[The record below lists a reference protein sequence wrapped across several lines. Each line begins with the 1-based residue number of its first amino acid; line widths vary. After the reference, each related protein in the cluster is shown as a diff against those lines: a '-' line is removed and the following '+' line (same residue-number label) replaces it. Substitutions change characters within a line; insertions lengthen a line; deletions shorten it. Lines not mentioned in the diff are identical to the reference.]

1 MSFPWVRAVNGRIF
15 KNSFVE
21 KSSNTILTDIANCA
35 VSTASIDSS
44 SCIEK
49 IHSTDTIISSV
60 SGRGSRVVEV
70 SDRGLPCPEFEPS
83 TTKDPPYRVA
93 MHVRELKRPPVGVVW

>member
-15 KNSFVE
+15 KNSSFVE
-21 KSSNTILTDIANCA
+21 KSSNTILMDIANCA

-49 IHSTDTIISSV
+49 IHRRQALLHEWYEGNHPDAALLGTSSRKDETSLARFR
-60 SGRGSRVVEV
+60 SGHTR
-70 SDRGLPCPEFEPS
+70 
-83 TTKDPPYRVA
+83 A
-93 MHVRELKRPPVGVVW
+93 